1 MTVPTRACGAKLAS
15 VPPPPS
21 WYAHLP
27 AIRAA
32 LEELDTPALDR
43 AMVEQLFALSRRG
56 AIRLMAQVRP
66 AQPPRHGVAT
76 VVARAELLGWIDR
89 LLSHRPV
96 HRPVHKPVQGPVQ
109 NAVQGALRRRA
120 ALRSELAAA
129 AREAEARHTPV
140 VSVTAS
146 VTHPAPAPT
155 PEDPA
160 AGWPEGIALAE
171 PGLLTLR
178 FASAEHLL
186 VLVLALAEEA
196 AEDYPRFQRRLERSC
211 PANLE
216 TPQEPAR

>member
-1 MTVPTRACGAKLAS
+1 MLAS
-15 VPPPPS
+15 VPPNPS

-43 AMVEQLFALSRRG
+43 AMVEELFGLSRRQ

-66 AQPPRHGVAT
+66 AQPARHGVAT
-76 VVARAELLGWIDR
+76 VVARAELLGWLDR
-89 LLSHRPV
+89 LLSHKPV
-96 HRPVHKPVQGPVQ
+96 HRPVQGSVQGPVQGSVQ

-140 VSVTAS
+140 VPVTAS
-146 VTHPAPAPT
+146 VTYPAPM
-155 PEDPA
+155 PENPA
-160 AGWPEGIALAE
+160 GGWPEGIALAA

-186 VLVLALAEEA
+186 GLVLALAEEA
-196 AEDYPRFQRRLERSC
+196 AGDYAGFKQKLERHGSARLE
-211 PANLE
+211 AQ
-216 TPQEPAR
+216 QEPAP

>member
-96 HRPVHKPVQGPVQ
+96 Q

-140 VSVTAS
+140 VPVTAS
-146 VTHPAPAPT
+146 VTYPAPAPT
-155 PEDPA
+155 PEDPDPA
-160 AGWPEGIALAE
+160 AGWPEGIALAA

-178 FASAEHLL
+178 FASPEHLL
-186 VLVLALAEEA
+186 GLVLALAEEA
-196 AEDYPRFQRRLERSC
+196 AEDYGGFQARLEGKR
-211 PANLE
+211 PAHVIAEPELE
-216 TPQEPAR
+216 TAP

>member
-1 MTVPTRACGAKLAS
+1 M
-15 VPPPPS
+15 PPPPS

-32 LEELDTPALDR
+32 LAELDTPALDR

-76 VVARAELLGWIDR
+76 VVARAELLGWLDR
-89 LLSHRPV
+89 LLSRRPV
-96 HRPVHKPVQGPVQ
+96 HSAVQGPVQ

-160 AGWPEGIALAE
+160 GGWPVGIALAE

-196 AEDYPRFQRRLERSC
+196 AADYGEFQARLEGKR
-211 PANLE
+211 PAHVIAEPELE
-216 TPQEPAR
+216 TAP

>member
-1 MTVPTRACGAKLAS
+1 MLAS
-15 VPPPPS
+15 VPPNPS

-32 LEELDTPALDR
+32 LAELDTPALDR
-43 AMVEQLFALSRRG
+43 AMVEQLFALSRRQ

-76 VVARAELLGWIDR
+76 VVARAELLGWLDR
-89 LLSHRPV
+89 LLAHRPV
-96 HRPVHKPVQGPVQ
+96 QGSVQ

-129 AREAEARHTPV
+129 AREAEARRTPV
-140 VSVTAS
+140 VSVTAP
-146 VTHPAPAPT
+146 VTHPTPAPT

-160 AGWPEGIALAE
+160 GDWPEGIALAA

-178 FASAEHLL
+178 FASPEHLL
-186 VLVLALAEEA
+186 GLVLALAEEA
-196 AEDYPRFQRRLERSC
+196 AADYGGFQARLEGKR
-211 PANLE
+211 PAHVIAEPELE
-216 TPQEPAR
+216 TAP